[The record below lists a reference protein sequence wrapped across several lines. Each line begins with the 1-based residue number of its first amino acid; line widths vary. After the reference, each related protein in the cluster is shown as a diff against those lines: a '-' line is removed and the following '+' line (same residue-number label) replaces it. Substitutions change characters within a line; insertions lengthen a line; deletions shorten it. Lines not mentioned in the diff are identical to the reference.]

1 MKPTRYL
8 TTLAGAAFCALA
20 LADISVMYNGRMI
33 PFTDAQPKMENG
45 RVLVP
50 LRAVLEG
57 MGVDVQFDAARNTIV
72 AQNSDTT
79 VQLRLGAREASVNGR
94 LVYLD
99 VPAQAVRGRTFIP
112 LRFFS
117 EAFGAEVKW
126 RGYDE
131 TVLITKDELTGG
143 IPIPDPGTIPVP
155 SAMSLDHNGM
165 DWMRD
170 GETITFELH
179 AAPGQS
185 ATLYLNEGKIQIP
198 FREVR
203 EGIYTA
209 KYTVPNQGTQTISFK
224 DDDAFAVIGSGAN
237 RQAIRAARPLQVD
250 NTRPDVSNLAPN
262 NNQKIAERRPVI
274 TAELLDSN
282 GSGIDKQSVKV
293 WLDNKDVTGQAYVT
307 DRLLLLKPDAELKPG
322 SHNVRI
328 QVSDLAGNTSTVETN
343 FEIVAA
349 ANLVQN
355 VQIEGPTAPEP
366 GDRITITASLDPGI
380 TRAWIKFGSNADL
393 RAMNINGNTAT
404 LRYTVAKNDSFDD
417 TPIIF
422 VVEDQRGQ
430 RIEFT
435 ADKTLTMAGA
445 TTPKPEVTSP
455 KTDATIGNT
464 VVISGTAT
472 SADRV
477 RVKVEYVGSLLG
489 LLRTTGVV
497 HEAEYKVNEDGTF
510 STDNINLRGLLNN
523 NADQYI
529 VTVVAINAKGRE
541 SEPVQITYKA
551 K

>member
-1 MKPTRYL
+1 M
-8 TTLAGAAFCALA
+8 TLAGASIAAFA
-20 LADISVMYNGRMI
+20 LADISVLYNGRSI

-57 MGVDVQFDAARNTIV
+57 MGVDVQFDAARNIIM
-72 AQNSDTT
+72 AQDSTTT

-99 VPAQAVRGRTFIP
+99 VPAQAVNGRTFIP
-112 LRFFS
+112 LRFFG

-126 RGYDE
+126 RAYDE

-143 IPIPDPGTIPVP
+143 TPNPNPGTTPVP
-155 SAMSLDHNGM
+155 SAMSLDHSGM
-165 DWMRD
+165 DWLSD
-170 GETITFELH
+170 GETVTFELR

-185 ATLYLNEGKIQIP
+185 ATLYLNEGKIQVP
-198 FREVR
+198 FTEVR
-203 EGIYTA
+203 EGVYTA
-209 KYTVPNQGTQTISFK
+209 RYTIPNQRTQGVSFS
-224 DDDAFAVIGSGAN
+224 DSDAFAVIGTGAN
-237 RQAIRAARPLQVD
+237 RQAIRAARPLKID

-262 NNQKIAERRPVI
+262 NNQKIAERRPMI
-274 TAELLDSN
+274 TAELMDHN

-293 WLDNKDVTGQAYVT
+293 WLNNKDITSQAYVT
-307 DRLLLLKPDAELKPG
+307 DRLLVLRPESDLNIGE
-322 SHNVRI
+322 HNVRI
-328 QVSDLAGNTSTVETN
+328 QVADLAGNVSTVETN

-355 VQIEGPTAPEP
+355 ITINGPTAPEP
-366 GDRITITASLDPGI
+366 GDRITISGTVDPNI
-380 TRAWIKFGSNADL
+380 NRAWIKFGANADL
-393 RAMNINGNTAT
+393 RAMTINGTTAT
-404 LRYTVAKNDSFDD
+404 LNYTVAKNDAFDD

-422 VVEDQRGQ
+422 VVEDSRGQ

-445 TTPKPEVTSP
+445 STPKPSITSP
-455 KTDATIGNT
+455 KTDDTIGNT
-464 VVISGTAT
+464 VVIQGTAT
-472 SADRV
+472 AADRV

-489 LLRTTGVV
+489 LLRTTGTV

-510 STDNINLRGLLNN
+510 NTDNISLRGLLNN
-523 NADQYI
+523 NADEYI
-529 VTVVAINAKGRE
+529 VTVTAINAKGRE
-541 SEPVQITYKA
+541 SEPVSVTYQA